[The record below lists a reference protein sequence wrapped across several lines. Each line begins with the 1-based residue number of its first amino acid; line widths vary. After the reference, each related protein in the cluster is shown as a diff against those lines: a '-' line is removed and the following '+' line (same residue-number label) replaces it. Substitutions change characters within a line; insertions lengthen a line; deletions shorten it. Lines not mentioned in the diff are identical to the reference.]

1 GIGIPEESLSHLFE
15 KFYRVDKARSRETG
29 GSGLGLSI
37 AYEIVK
43 AHKGDIKVF
52 SKLQKGTKFVI
63 TLPLVASKKEVTS

>member
-1 GIGIPEESLSHLFE
+1 MFE

-43 AHKGDIKVF
+43 AHNGDIKVF

-63 TLPLVASKKEVTS
+63 TLPLVASKREVTS